1 MRASRLRRLP
11 SIVALNCFESAARH
25 QSITKAGE
33 ELCLT
38 QSAISRQIK
47 KLELQLG
54 QTLFNRINQRVYITE
69 AGLTYQKQITEILDK
84 LDSAT
89 RNIQKNHAGHLVVG
103 IEDALTTKWL
113 IPKLSEFHAL
123 FPEIEIEMVT
133 DITKIYKEKE
143 GYDVGVIFGDG
154 NWPEFEK
161 QSLMSEELIAVCAP
175 GVLKKYG
182 PVKQFRDVLN
192 YPIIHH
198 SSYSSSTQ
206 CWLEAAELTEQ
217 EIAVLPGSNFEY
229 FRLLVDAAKHKLGLT
244 IVPRYFVQNELADGS
259 LVLAC
264 PKALVSNDKYYVV
277 SPKAVADDV
286 AVQNF
291 TQWLLTLATIT

>member
-1 MRASRLRRLP
+1 MKASRLRRLP

-54 QTLFNRINQRVYITE
+54 QTLFKRVNQRVYITD

-84 LDSAT
+84 LDLAT
-89 RNIQKNHAGHLVVG
+89 RNIQNNHAGHIVVG

-113 IPKLSEFHAL
+113 IPKLSEFQAL
-123 FPEIEIEMVT
+123 YPEIEIEMVT
-133 DITKIYKEKE
+133 DITQIYKDRK
-143 GYDVGVIFGDG
+143 GYDVGVLFGDG
-154 NWPEFEK
+154 NWPEFTK
-161 QSLMSEELIAVCAP
+161 QPLMSEELVAVCSP
-175 GVLKKYG
+175 EVLDKFG
-182 PVKQFRDVLN
+182 PVTEFRDVLN
-192 YPIIHH
+192 YPMIHH

-206 CWLEAAELTEQ
+206 CWLKAAGLTEQ
-217 EIAVLPGSNFEY
+217 EIAAIPGPNFEY
-229 FRLLVDAAKHKLGLT
+229 FRLIVDAAKHKLGLT
-244 IVPRYFVQNELADGS
+244 IVPRYFVQNELAEGS

-264 PKALVSNDKYYVV
+264 PKALISNDKYYVV
-277 SPKAVADDV
+277 SPKSVIDDI
-286 AVQNF
+286 AVQHF
-291 TQWLLTLATIT
+291 TRWLLTLATIT

>member
-133 DITKIYKEKE
+133 DITQIYKEKE

-161 QSLMSEELIAVCAP
+161 QPLMSEELIAVCAP
-175 GVLKKYG
+175 EVLEKYG

-206 CWLEAAELTEQ
+206 CWLEAAGLTEQ

-244 IVPRYFVQNELADGS
+244 IVPRYFVQNELAEGS

-277 SPKAVADDV
+277 SPKAVADDI
-286 AVQNF
+286 AVQHF